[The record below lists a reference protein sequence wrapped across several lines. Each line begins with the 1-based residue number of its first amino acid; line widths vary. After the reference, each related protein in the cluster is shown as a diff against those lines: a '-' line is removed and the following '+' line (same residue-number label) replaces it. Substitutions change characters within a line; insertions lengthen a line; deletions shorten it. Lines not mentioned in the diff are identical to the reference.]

1 MHNNGTEI
9 EKWKKHEDARSW
21 TQREGRRMG
30 ATRHDATPVG
40 GQNPRFTAAPFQI
53 ASPRTRAQP
62 IAKQARNTAVSHVR
76 L

>member
-1 MHNNGTEI
+1 MEGARRCTQLDAKRRSSNGGDT
-9 EKWKKHEDARSW
+9 
-21 TQREGRRMG
+21 TRRDTG
-30 ATRHDATPVG
+30 G

-53 ASPRTRAQP
+53 ASPRMRAQP